1 MFLLTHK
8 SYLPSR
14 IDFMNNIKEKANSLS
29 EDEKAKIAPVLA
41 TSKFHSPI
49 LMTLLSIPFAIVFA
63 IISAAIILVCLGF
76 VDDFVIRKI
85 FGSKWLD
92 REFAAFFTLF
102 LFACAL
108 VVYYKNTK
116 AYNYNILMEILNG
129 AIVDNSFLKA
139 YFSIAFTSDKAD
151 ADKLEEQNKP
161 NEQQ

>member
-85 FGSKWLD
+85 FGSRWLD
-92 REFAAFFTLF
+92 GEFAAFLALF
-102 LFACAL
+102 LFACVL
-108 VVYYKNTK
+108 VLNYKNTK
-116 AYNYNILMEILNG
+116 AYNYNTLMEILNG
-129 AIVDNSFLKA
+129 AIVDNSFFKSV
-139 YFSIAFTSDKAD
+139 F
-151 ADKLEEQNKP
+151 
-161 NEQQ
+161 